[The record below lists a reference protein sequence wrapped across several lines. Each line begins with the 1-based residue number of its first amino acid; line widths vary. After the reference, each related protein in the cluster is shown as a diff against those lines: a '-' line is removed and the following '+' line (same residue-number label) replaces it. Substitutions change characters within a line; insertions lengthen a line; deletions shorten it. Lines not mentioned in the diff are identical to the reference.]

1 MTMDRIAL
9 VGAGSIG
16 IITGAMIAE
25 QGRDITLFDANEANV
40 RALQEHGARITG
52 TLEEIVPVTAKLPAE
67 AEGTFDL
74 VILITKQVFT
84 EPALEPFL
92 PLLSD
97 DGVVLTLQNGTPED
111 KVAAIVGRGRTL
123 AGNIMFSAI
132 WQEPGVSL
140 LAHSLDYVR
149 SHAFDVGE
157 LDGSSTD
164 RVQEVADILSAV
176 GHCTVSDNI
185 TGSKWSKLLT
195 NATFSGLSAALG
207 VTFGEVI
214 DDPVSLRAAVYL
226 MDETVRA
233 GQAHGIDVAD
243 WEGWPVERLRHDGGV
258 SVEDRMAK
266 FRDYVGTMRAG
277 TASMLQDMQKGIPS
291 EKDYIPGRVIEVAE
305 QHGLQTTY
313 TRLVYRLIADAEG
326 AGTLPDRDTGRA
338 QLAQLMRER
347 GEDA

>member
-16 IITGAMIAE
+16 IITGALITQ
-25 QGRDITLFDANEANV
+25 QGRDVTLFDANEPNV

-52 TLEEIVPVTAKLPAE
+52 TLEEVVPVTAKLPGE
-67 AEGTFDL
+67 AEGRFDL

-84 EPALEPFL
+84 EPAVEPFL
-92 PLLSD
+92 PLLAD

-111 KVAAIVGRGRTL
+111 KVAEIVGRERTL
-123 AGNIMFSAI
+123 AGNIMFAAI
-132 WQEPGVSL
+132 WQEPGVSM

-164 RVQEVADILSAV
+164 RVREVAEILSAV

-185 TGSKWSKLLT
+185 TGTTWSKLLT

-214 DDPVSLRAAVYL
+214 DDPVSLRAAVHL

-233 GQAHGIDVAD
+233 GQAHGIAVTD
-243 WEGWPVERLRHDGGV
+243 WEGWPVERLRSDGGV
-258 SVEDRMAK
+258 TVEERMAK
-266 FRDYVGTMRAG
+266 FVDYVGTMRAG
-277 TASMLQDMQKGIPS
+277 TASMLQDMQKGIPC

-305 QHGLQTTY
+305 QHGVETPY
-313 TRLVYRLIADAEG
+313 TRLVHRLIAQAEE
-326 AGTLPDRDTGRA
+326 AGVLPDREAGRA
-338 QLAQLMRER
+338 ELAGLMRER
-347 GEDA
+347 GEG